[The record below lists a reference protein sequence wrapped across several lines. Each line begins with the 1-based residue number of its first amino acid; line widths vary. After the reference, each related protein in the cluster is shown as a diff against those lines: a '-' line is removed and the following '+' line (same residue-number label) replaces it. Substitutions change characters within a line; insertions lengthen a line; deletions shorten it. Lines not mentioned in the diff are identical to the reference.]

1 MMHSEGAG
9 TVECCEC
16 ILESLGVH
24 AVRSLVLCSRF
35 YQLNT
40 VIVCRFIGRI
50 TGIIPKMDF

>member
-1 MMHSEGAG
+1 MHSEGAG